1 LNLGFYHLSHVLP
14 LALFASVCFSDKF
27 SNFFPDG
34 PRTAPPTSAS
44 WGAGIVGTHYYDWL
58 VLFCFN
64 VGIRTF
70 RQWDSSGM
78 GLS

>member
-44 WGAGIVGTHYYDWL
+44 
-58 VLFCFN
+58 
-64 VGIRTF
+64 
-70 RQWDSSGM
+70 
-78 GLS
+78 